1 MQDALTWGAVVASS
15 SSIIAVV
22 RFWMWIGAKVA
33 KAEAAA
39 AIAQAA
45 LAKAD
50 LTAADLVAHKVEA
63 ANRYATAS
71 ALAEAERD
79 ISAKVDGVARRLDMV
94 NERLDRVLEA
104 LVDRRG

>member
-1 MQDALTWGAVVASS
+1 
-15 SSIIAVV
+15 
-22 RFWMWIGAKVA
+22 MWIGAKVA

-45 LAKAD
+45 FAKGDAV
-50 LTAADLVAHKVEA
+50 AAELVAHKVEM
-63 ANRYATAS
+63 ANRYATAQ

-79 ISAKVDGVARRLDMV
+79 ISAKVDGVHRRLDMV

>member
-1 MQDALTWGAVVASS
+1 
-15 SSIIAVV
+15 
-22 RFWMWIGAKVA
+22 
-33 KAEAAA
+33 
-39 AIAQAA
+39 
-45 LAKAD
+45 
-50 LTAADLVAHKVEA
+50 VAHKVEA

-104 LVDRRG
+104 LVERRG